1 MALYSGSLKTH
12 ILDDVSFNQNRVE
25 FRFDADTMYY
35 SNIRLVDLGV
45 KGTATTYNPLAGV
58 YGCIKHIR
66 LLDGRKELDSM
77 RFANRYLAWNNLLSS
92 NSHNRDYEG
101 RLTKNEVGYS
111 MGAEQII
118 IPGCTPNA
126 GSKTESS
133 TIDAA
138 GNVKSL
144 GSLDLR
150 KCLPLLNKMMV
161 LDTALFENLK
171 VEIEFES
178 DARNFIVSQA
188 AADSAKVECLL
199 IADEITDAKLQEA
212 NRRAMGPIVWNTI
225 DHDSFLVADNKV
237 AAAALAADTDSLVQT
252 VSHKVNGFDNRVVDR
267 VVMMKCY
274 SDKTKD
280 LTGNDVIGFGNM
292 GSKVQLRE
300 KVNITKNGGRV
311 FAGDGL
317 EKNAISGMLADTFGS
332 INIAPF
338 QDKTAVGLDDK
349 HTASAHQEGV
359 EAKSTTNQNT
369 NTGQAAYIGFSL
381 QDRINDL
388 QIEYQRTNVKDTLTP
403 QKYNEGLEIHLY
415 AECSKS
421 FVPVK
426 GGDYLIKYN

>member
-45 KGTATTYNPLAGV
+45 KGTATSYNPLAGV

-66 LLDGRKELDSM
+66 LLDGRKEIDSM
-77 RFANRYLAWNNLLSS
+77 RFANRYLAWNNLLAS

-111 MGAEQII
+111 MAAEQVI
-118 IPGCTPNA
+118 IPGCTPNPA
-126 GSKTESS
+126 SKDESS
-133 TIDAA
+133 SIDAA
-138 GNVKSL
+138 GLVASL

-150 KCLPLLNKMMV
+150 KCLPILNKLMV

-178 DARNFIVSQA
+178 DARNFIVEQSNA
-188 AADSAKVECLL
+188 STKIACLL
-199 IADEITDAKLQEA
+199 IADEITDPKLQEA

-225 DHDSFLVADNKV
+225 DHDSFLVPDNKV
-237 AAAALAADTDSLVQT
+237 AAGALAADGDSLVQS

-267 VVMMKCY
+267 MVMMKCY

-280 LTGNDVIGFGNM
+280 LVGTAVSGFGNM
-292 GSKVQLRE
+292 GSKVQFRE
-300 KVNITKNGGRV
+300 KVNVTKNGGRL

-338 QDKTAVGLDDK
+338 QDKTAVGLDNK
-349 HTASAHQEGV
+349 HDNSAHSEGV
-359 EAKSTTNQNT
+359 EARSTNDQN
-369 NTGQAAYIGFSL
+369 NKTGQAAYIGFSL

-388 QIEYQRTNVKDTLTP
+388 QIEYERTNLKDTETV
-403 QKYNEGLEIHLY
+403 QKYNEGLEVHLY
-415 AECSKS
+415 GECSKT
-421 FVPVK
+421 FIPVK
-426 GGDYLIKYN
+426 GGNYLIKYN